1 MELQAGRRGD
11 GGGRVGDGDDKED
24 GEAEDA
30 TTVREAGRGGGRQGR
45 RELRDGGKGVARLAT

>member
-1 MELQAGRRGD
+1 M
-11 GGGRVGDGDDKED
+11 GDGDDKED